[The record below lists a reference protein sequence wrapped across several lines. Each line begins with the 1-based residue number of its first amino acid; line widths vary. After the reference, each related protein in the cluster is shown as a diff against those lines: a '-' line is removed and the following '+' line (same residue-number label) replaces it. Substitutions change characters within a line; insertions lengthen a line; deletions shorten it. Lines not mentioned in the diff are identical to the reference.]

1 MCNKCKRPCC
11 KLGKICLITFI
22 IAFAI
27 LIVNIIFLC
36 NNDQENNILTATA
49 VETDN
54 PEIGI
59 TTIKFSKNIIQEG
72 TAITHV
78 EGSDSFIVNE
88 SGIYQISY
96 QLFGTRDTI
105 GTFNFESALSVN
117 DTVLLD
123 TLNDSPILRDNVV
136 NRMTLTSTV
145 LLQLNA
151 GDVLKLQGI
160 SVDDI
165 RYANARIDIKKV

>member
-1 MCNKCKRPCC
+1 M
-11 KLGKICLITFI
+11 
-22 IAFAI
+22 
-27 LIVNIIFLC
+27 
-36 NNDQENNILTATA
+36 
-49 VETDN
+49 
-54 PEIGI
+54 
-59 TTIKFSKNIIQEG
+59 
-72 TAITHV
+72 

>member
-27 LIVNIIFLC
+27 LIINIIFLC

-59 TTIKFSKNIIQEG
+59 TTIKFSQNIIQEG

-145 LLQLNA
+145 
-151 GDVLKLQGI
+151 
-160 SVDDI
+160 
-165 RYANARIDIKKV
+165 

>member
-1 MCNKCKRPCC
+1 MNLP
-11 KLGKICLITFI
+11 
-22 IAFAI
+22 
-27 LIVNIIFLC
+27 
-36 NNDQENNILTATA
+36 
-49 VETDN
+49 
-54 PEIGI
+54 
-59 TTIKFSKNIIQEG
+59 
-72 TAITHV
+72 
-78 EGSDSFIVNE
+78 
-88 SGIYQISY
+88 Y
-96 QLFGTRDTI
+96 QLMIQF
-105 GTFNFESALSVN
+105 
-117 DTVLLD
+117 LLD

>member
-27 LIVNIIFLC
+27 LIINIIFLC
-36 NNDQENNILTATA
+36 NNDQE
-49 VETDN
+49 
-54 PEIGI
+54 
-59 TTIKFSKNIIQEG
+59 IKFSKNIIQEG